1 MSDSTNY
8 TVADFI
14 VERLQEWN
22 VKRIFGY
29 SGDAINPVVCALN
42 KEDAPIKF
50 VQGRHEEMC
59 AFMACA
65 HAKFTGE
72 IGVCLAT
79 SGPGAIHLLNGLYD
93 AKMDNQPVLA
103 IVGQQSRK
111 ALGTSFIQDVDLT
124 SLFKDVAHEYV
135 NVATDAAQVRHLID
149 RSIITALSKR
159 TVTCLIL
166 PHDVQTAS
174 IKTEPERTHGQSFSG
189 ICYPDTAVVPPLS
202 ELQKAADII
211 NAAERPAILV
221 GAGSLKAREQIIAL
235 AEKTGAGV
243 AKALLGKAVIED
255 SLPYVTGAIG
265 LLGTE
270 ASSQMMQ
277 HCDALLMI
285 GSNFPYAEFLP
296 EPGKARG
303 IQIDLEPANISLRYP
318 MEVGLIGDS
327 VNTLKALL
335 PLLTDK
341 TDPQWREQIKNW
353 VDASERELSDRAIAE
368 GKPVNPE
375 RVFANLS
382 THLPGD
388 SIITC
393 DSGTS
398 TVWFARHLKMR
409 PGMMA
414 SVSGGLASMGCSLP
428 YAIAAKFAFPGRPVV
443 ACSGDG
449 AMQMAGI
456 NELITIS
463 KYWREWADPRLVIVV
478 LKNNDLNF
486 VTWEMRDTEG
496 DPRFAAAQDLP
507 DFSYAFYATSLGLEG
522 LKIDNPEMV
531 ESTLTQAF
539 AAQKPVLV
547 EVVSDPNIAPA
558 PPSMSIQKEGNLGMA
573 LAKEG
578 LSGATPIMDS
588 LKMAWH
594 ALTQR

>member
-1 MSDSTNY
+1 MPHY

-14 VERLQEWN
+14 IERLQEWN

-42 KEDAPIKF
+42 KDDATIKF
-50 VQGRHEEMC
+50 IQGRHEEMC

-135 NVATDAAQVRHLID
+135 NVATNAEQVRHLID

-166 PHDVQTAS
+166 PHDVQTAEMRS
-174 IKTEPERTHGQSFSG
+174 EAKRDHGQSFSG
-189 ICYPDTAVVPPLS
+189 ICYPNTAVVPPQS
-202 ELQKAADII
+202 EIQKAADII
-211 NAAERPAILV
+211 NAASKPAILV
-221 GAGSLKAREQIIAL
+221 GAGALKAREQIKAL

-243 AKALLGKAVIED
+243 AKALLGKAAIED

-270 ASSQMMQ
+270 ASSKMMQ
-277 HCDALLMI
+277 NCDAFLMI

-296 EPGKARG
+296 QAGAARG

-335 PLLTDK
+335 PLLHEK
-341 TDPQWREQIKNW
+341 ADPQWRDQIMKW
-353 VDASERELSDRAIAE
+353 VKESEDELADRAIAP
-368 GKPVNPE
+368 GTPVNPE

-428 YAIAAKFAFPGRPVV
+428 YAVAAKFAFPGRPVI

-463 KYWREWADPRLVIVV
+463 KYWREWADPRLIIVV

-496 DPRFAAAQDLP
+496 APRFAAAQDVP
-507 DFSYAFYATSLGLEG
+507 DFSYAFYASSLGLEG
-522 LKIDNPEMV
+522 LKIDSPELV
-531 ESTLTQAF
+531 ESTLTKAF
-539 AAQKPVLV
+539 SMDRPVLV
-547 EVVSDPNIAPA
+547 EVLSDPDIAPS
-558 PPSMSIQKEGNLGMA
+558 PPSVSVQKEGLLSMA
-573 LAKEG
+573 LAQETV
-578 LSGATPIMDS
+578 SGGTPILES

-594 ALTQR
+594 SLTQK